1 MWNCGAQGQV
11 FLFLRI
17 AFFGGGLG
25 AMCGAVDLPGMGRG
39 CGSGEDVVV
48 VVVVADGIL
57 PSRDLSRFAGIL
69 RQVEGHTHRSQGTRC
84 DSEA

>member
-17 AFFGGGLG
+17 AFFGWG
-25 AMCGAVDLPGMGRG
+25 AWRDVRGCGSAGAVDLPGMGRG

-48 VVVVADGIL
+48 VVADGIL
-57 PSRDLSRFAGIL
+57 PSCDLSRFAVI
-69 RQVEGHTHRSQGTRC
+69 S
-84 DSEA
+84 

>member
-1 MWNCGAQGQV
+1 MCGTAVRRGRLFCSCASF
-11 FLFLRI
+11 FL
-17 AFFGGGLG
+17 GGLG
-25 AMCGAVDLPGMGRG
+25 VICGAVDLPGMGRG

-69 RQVEGHTHRSQGTRC
+69 RQVEGHTQVARR
-84 DSEA
+84 AMR